1 MTTHDFM
8 LDMMG
13 DIMSEIQDSLPI
25 EIYDDTDWL
34 KEEILLEQMW
44 ENDEYK
50 IEMNLKAI
58 LFSNI

>member
-8 LDMMG
+8 FDMMS

-25 EIYDDTDWL
+25 EVYDETDWL
-34 KEEILLEQMW
+34 KEDILLEQMW

-50 IEMNLKAI
+50 IENELKGNS
-58 LFSNI
+58 F

>member
-8 LDMMG
+8 FDMIS

-25 EIYDDTDWL
+25 EIYDDTDWF
-34 KEEILLEQMW
+34 KEDILLEQMW

>member
-8 LDMMG
+8 FDMIS
-13 DIMSEIQDSLPI
+13 DIMSEIQDSLPV
-25 EIYDDTDWL
+25 EIYDETDWF
-34 KEEILLEQMW
+34 KEEILFEEMW
-44 ENDEYK
+44 ENEEYK

>member
-1 MTTHDFM
+1 MS
-8 LDMMG
+8 

-25 EIYDDTDWL
+25 EVYDETDWL